1 MRKLVTALAGLIATG
16 LAAPSTLAQVADL
29 KIRVLGAE
37 SADGTVEISLFS
49 SPEDFMRQPYLQMT
63 GAPAG
68 DGALE
73 ANFAAV
79 PTGRY
84 AVVAVHDENENGK
97 LDNGLLGFGGE
108 GYGFSNGV
116 RPLLGWPAF
125 DAAAVTVESDMTI
138 EIELD

>member
-1 MRKLVTALAGLIATG
+1 MENPNEQPPAASRRPATRATAL
-16 LAAPSTLAQVADL
+16 
-29 KIRVLGAE
+29 E
-37 SADGTVEISLFS
+37 SG
-49 SPEDFMRQPYLQMT
+49 QK
-63 GAPAG
+63 
-68 DGALE
+68 
-73 ANFAAV
+73 ANQG